1 MGVMSMFHLLQ
12 LEERLQDNF
21 GLLITPLLLLIL
33 LVVLLQRF
41 GFRKSQKLPPGPWP
55 WPVVGNLFMLGKS
68 PHTALA
74 RFAEQYGPL
83 VYLRLGSTHT
93 VVASSPALAK
103 EFLKTQDHVFQARPA
118 SLAFNILT
126 NNSSMGVISG
136 STLRH
141 VRRICVNEL
150 FTKKRLQLFEPMR
163 TAEIHAMIKD
173 IYMEAQDDKVI
184 DLNFKLSSIST
195 NNITQMLFR
204 KRYVSSYKVLIAS
217 MFKKIRQKSW
227 ELEA

>member
-1 MGVMSMFHLLQ
+1 MGAMSMFHLLQ
-12 LEERLQDNF
+12 LEGRLQDNL

-33 LVVLLQRF
+33 LVVVLQRF

-68 PHTALA
+68 PHIALT
-74 RFAEQYGPL
+74 RFAEKYGPL
-83 VYLRLGSTHT
+83 VCLRLGSTHT

-118 SLAFNILT
+118 SLAFNILS

-136 STLRH
+136 SAWRH

-150 FTKKRLQLFEPMR
+150 FTTKQLQLFQPMR

-173 IYMEAQDDKVI
+173 IYEEAEDDKVI
-184 DLNFKLSSIST
+184 DLNFKLSSIFT
-195 NNITQMLFR
+195 NNIIQMLFR
-204 KRYVSSYKVLIAS
+204 KRCVSSYKVLIAS
-217 MFKKIRQKSW
+217 MWKKIIQQSW

>member
-1 MGVMSMFHLLQ
+1 MGVISLFHLLQ
-12 LEERLQDNF
+12 LEGRLQDNL
-21 GLLITPLLLLIL
+21 GLLITRLLLLIL
-33 LVVLLQRF
+33 LVAVLQRF
-41 GFRKSQKLPPGPWP
+41 GFRNSQKLPPGPWP
-55 WPVVGNLFMLGKS
+55 WPVVGNFFMLGKS
-68 PHTALA
+68 PHIALA

-103 EFLKTQDHVFQARPA
+103 EFLKTKDHVFQGRPA

-126 NNSSMGVISG
+126 NNSSMTVISG
-136 STLRH
+136 SALRH

-150 FTKKRLQLFEPMR
+150 FTTRRLQLFQPMR
-163 TAEIHAMIKD
+163 TAEIHAMLKD
-173 IYMEAQDDKVI
+173 IYKEAQDDKAI
-184 DLNFKLSSIST
+184 DLNLKVSSVST

-217 MFKKIRQKSW
+217 ILKKII
-227 ELEA
+227 